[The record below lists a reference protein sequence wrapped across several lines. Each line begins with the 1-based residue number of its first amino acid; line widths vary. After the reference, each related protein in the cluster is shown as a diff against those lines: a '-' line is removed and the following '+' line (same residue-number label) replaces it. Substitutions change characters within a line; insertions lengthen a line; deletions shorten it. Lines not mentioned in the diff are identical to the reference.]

1 MRTKTKSTNDRPEIM
16 KARCSCDNIM
26 PYV

>member
-1 MRTKTKSTNDRPEIM
+1 MRTKTKSTYDRPEIM